1 MTRRVSDAL
10 RRRRFRAGVRRD
22 LRHAP
27 YATLATVGTAGRPQ
41 MSTVC
46 FLASEHGTV
55 QLLVNSTRQKALNMV
70 DKALILRLVWDPS
83 VDRDVINLDATLRQE
98 FLDVSARKALGQ
110 VPANRQQDQ
119 LRRKTC
125 SHQTPTGQTKGRQH
139 VDTSSLQTR

>member
-1 MTRRVSDAL
+1 
-10 RRRRFRAGVRRD
+10 
-22 LRHAP
+22 
-27 YATLATVGTAGRPQ
+27 

-119 LRRKTC
+119 HRRKTC